1 MKTLERRL
9 RCRSGVFIVNCEHI
23 SHFVLIVD
31 FEQANVCWVHIEKH
45 FIRKNRVYPITKMG
59 LTFKMTC
66 CIFAFLQ
73 ILLTE
78 TLIRFYLDVDTI
90 AFMLL

>member
-31 FEQANVCWVHIEKH
+31 FEQAKVRLVHIEKSNTFEGKIGH
-45 FIRKNRVYPITKMG
+45 IIRYVAV
-59 LTFKMTC
+59 F
-66 CIFAFLQ
+66 
-73 ILLTE
+73 
-78 TLIRFYLDVDTI
+78 
-90 AFMLL
+90 